1 MKVTNP
7 VLGSKV
13 GTELTLRVI
22 VLKIIF
28 FNDTNYYAV
37 CECQDD
43 NGNRFICTGKF
54 PTLLHEGQSYEFKG
68 VVAFQRG
75 ANQLSVSSNKNILPF
90 DRNSMISYLATLP
103 NVKSKAIAIYQQYG
117 RDSLNVLKNEP
128 MRVAKEVKGIG
139 KITALRCKE
148 ALEMMSMSEEAIL
161 KLLEYG
167 LTAVASRKLYDI
179 YGDKIIDLIEANPY
193 FLLKEVKGY
202 GFNKCDAIAEQVG
215 YDMRGSERLSA
226 GIKYTLELAQSDGH
240 CYLPINE
247 LINKACEVLSKRL
260 SVQNMVYILK
270 NKLTKYTYNNKSY
283 SIDLEEM
290 DKCYKLETGSRHFGV
305 DYRYKIINISENEIK
320 NVLERMIKDNS
331 LILEEDRVY
340 LRTIYE
346 AERYVEKKIISMCSG
361 NSPMPV
367 SLNKI
372 IDDMETLYS
381 CSLEPEQRA
390 AIKNCLTYEKGI
402 FTITGSAGCGKTFTM
417 KLFAETAKKMKP
429 GIKIKLFAP
438 TGKAAKVLKNATGY
452 DCKTIHRGLEYTPDL
467 GFTKNEFNPID
478 ADIVVVDETSMLDI
492 ELMYHFL
499 KAIKPKTKLVFL
511 GDVNQLQSVGCGNVL
526 NDLLKSRIVRNQ
538 ELLTIKR
545 QSKDSG
551 IIMNANGVITS
562 TMPNKEYNDFIFE
575 ILEDEEDI
583 MKQIIDSYMNLIND
597 GVSIEDIQILTPQK
611 NNKFG
616 TYNLNRIIQELVNKR
631 SSLEIPYRT
640 VGDYTLSFKEG
651 DKVIHT
657 KNNYDKEWFEY
668 TPNGYEPI
676 GEFGIFNG
684 DCGIVDSIYLNPVT
698 NKKEMFVRYEDKY
711 IRYIGDD
718 LEEIE
723 LAYALTIHKSQGS
736 EWPHVIIPM
745 LKQHYAMLNKHLLY
759 TAITRAIESCT
770 LITQKLAIETAIN
783 RSTLKTRYTN
793 LCI

>member
-1 MKVTNP
+1 MKITNP

-13 GTELTLRVI
+13 GTELNLRVI

-28 FNDTNYYAV
+28 FNDTNYYGV

-43 NGNRFICTGKF
+43 NGYKFIATGKF
-54 PTLLHEGQSYEFKG
+54 PTSLYEGQSYEFNG
-68 VVAFQRG
+68 EVAFQRG
-75 ANQLSVSSNKNILPF
+75 SNQLAVKSYKSILPF
-90 DRNSMISYLATLP
+90 DKNSMISYLATLP
-103 NVKSKAIAIYQQYG
+103 NVKSKAIAIYQEYG
-117 RDSLNVLKNEP
+117 RDSLKILRTDP

-148 ALEMMSMSEEAIL
+148 ALEMMTMSEESIL

-167 LTAVASRKLYDI
+167 LTATAARKLYDI
-179 YGDKIIDLIEANPY
+179 YNDKIIGLIEANPY

-202 GFNKCDAIAEQVG
+202 GFNKCDTIAEQVG
-215 YDMRGSERLSA
+215 YNLHGPERLSA
-226 GIKYTLELAQSDGH
+226 GIEYTLDLAQSDGH
-240 CYLPINE
+240 CYLPIDE
-247 LINKACEVLSKRL
+247 LIKKSCEVLSKRL
-260 SVQNMVYILK
+260 SIQTMSYILK
-270 NKLTKYTYNNKSY
+270 NKITRYSYNNKMY
-283 SIDLEEM
+283 DIDLEEM
-290 DKCYKLETGSRHFGV
+290 ESAYKKETGSRHFGV
-305 DYRYKIINISENEIK
+305 DYRYKIVEIQNHEVEKIISKLINSG
-320 NVLERMIKDNS
+320 D
-331 LILEEDRVY
+331 LIQTEEKIY
-340 LRTIYE
+340 LKKIYN
-346 AERYVEKKIISMCSG
+346 AERYVENKIISMCS
-361 NSPMPV
+361 NNKPIPV
-367 SLNKI
+367 SLNRI
-372 IDDMETLYS
+372 IDEVESTSGY
-381 CSLEPEQRA
+381 SLEPEQRA
-390 AIKNCLTYEKGI
+390 AIKTCLSYGKGI

-417 KLFAETAKKMKP
+417 KLLVEAAKKLNP
-429 GIKIKLFAP
+429 SLKIKMFAP

-452 DCKTIHRGLEYTPDL
+452 ECKTIHRGLEYSPEL
-467 GFTKNEFNPID
+467 GFTKNEFNPIE

-492 ELMYHFL
+492 ELLYHFL
-499 KAIKPKTKLVFL
+499 KAIKTQTKIIFL

-545 QSKDSG
+545 QSQDSG
-551 IIMNANGVITS
+551 IIMNANNVIKS
-562 TMPNKEYNDFIFE
+562 IIPNQDYTDFIFE
-575 ILEDEEDI
+575 KLEDENDI
-583 MKQIIDSYMNLIND
+583 MDDLLDSYKKLINS

-611 NNKFG
+611 NNQFG
-616 TYNLNRIIQELVNKR
+616 TYNLNRVIQEMVNKR
-631 SSLEIPYRT
+631 TSLEIPYRT

-684 DCGIVDSIYLNPVT
+684 DCGIVDSIYLNPIT
-698 NKKEMFVRYEDKY
+698 KKKEMFVRYEDKY

-718 LEEIE
+718 LEELE

-745 LKQHYAMLNKHLLY
+745 LKQHYAMLNKHILY
-759 TAITRAIESCT
+759 TAITRAKEDCV
-770 LITQKLAIETAIN
+770 LLTQKLAIETAVN
-783 RSTLKTRYTN
+783 RSTLQTRYTN